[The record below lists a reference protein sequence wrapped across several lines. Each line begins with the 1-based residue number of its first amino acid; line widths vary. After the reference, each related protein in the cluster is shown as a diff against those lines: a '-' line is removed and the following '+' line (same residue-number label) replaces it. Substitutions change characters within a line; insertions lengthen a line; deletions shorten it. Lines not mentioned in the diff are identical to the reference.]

1 MPVTVRTIGHSNRSF
16 EAFVAILKAHGITR
30 VVDVRTV
37 PRSRH
42 NPHFN
47 AEALQA
53 ALPGMG
59 IAYGRLPALG
69 GLRHPRPDSRNTAWR
84 NDSFR
89 GYADYMETASFEDGL
104 DDLLALA
111 SGQPTA
117 IMCAE
122 ALWWRCHRS
131 LVADALSSRGVAVV
145 HLIDERR
152 SDPHHLTRFARIE
165 DGRVTYPASQLSLPG
180 GGPDGGKAAGT
191 GAAGAEDEAGDD
203 EEG

>member
-1 MPVTVRTIGHSNRSF
+1 MPVTMHTIGHSNRSF
-16 EAFVAILKAHGITR
+16 EVFAAILKAHGIAR
-30 VVDVRTV
+30 VADVRTL

-53 ALPGMG
+53 ALPKIG
-59 IAYGRLPALG
+59 IAYVRLPALG

-84 NDSFR
+84 NDRFR
-89 GYADYMETASFEDGL
+89 GYADYMETAPFEDGL

-111 SGQPTA
+111 GELPTA
-117 IMCAE
+117 ILCAE

-131 LVADALSSRGVAVV
+131 LIADALSSRGVAVV

-165 DGRVTYPASQLSLPG
+165 DGRVTYPASQLPLPG
-180 GGPDGGKAAGT
+180 GEKT
-191 GAAGAEDEAGDD
+191 AGAGEDDDD
-203 EEG
+203 EG